1 MSTNTSPDWK
11 VQLCFSYWYSH
22 CFAPNKTDPQVS
34 GATFFFLRGRKHDCC
49 LATWMTYP
57 CRGVARSL
65 CRASPQVDDV
75 HLLRK
80 ADRSPAR
87 TAWQRREALQRGLH
101 RVSNADGQQLT
112 RAAGQRTYG
121 DRGLAQDSTL
131 EKSKSVGMKRC
142 DKPHSRWELLP
153 SVCGSRTFPLYQT
166 AKSNFSFE
174 TDTVLVLSWIVIH
187 PDEEEG
193 FSVWN
198 LMLYNKV
205 LSVSVMNLFHTA
217 SCYKM

>member
-1 MSTNTSPDWK
+1 
-11 VQLCFSYWYSH
+11 
-22 CFAPNKTDPQVS
+22 
-34 GATFFFLRGRKHDCC
+34 
-49 LATWMTYP
+49 MTYS
-57 CRGVARSL
+57 CRGVAWSL

-87 TAWQRREALQRGLH
+87 TAWQRRETLQRGLD
-101 RVSNADGQQLT
+101 RVSNPDGQQLT
-112 RAAGQRTYG
+112 RAAEHRTYG
-121 DRGLAQDSTL
+121 DRGVAHDSTL
-131 EKSKSVGMKRC
+131 EKSNSVGMNRC
-142 DKPHSRWELLP
+142 DKPHVRWELLL
-153 SVCGSRTFPLYQT
+153 SVCGSRTVPLYQK
-166 AKSNFSFE
+166 AKSYFSFE
-174 TDTVLVLSWIVIH
+174 TDTILVLSWIMIH

-198 LMLYNKV
+198 LILYNKV